1 MNDNG
6 VAMCLGCCRNLNG
19 KGVGCPHCSW
29 PMCGRK
35 ECFAEGSQQVQGEC
49 ALLEEASHRIAAGN
63 YAQSVPS
70 EVYHVIMVLRCLSL
84 LKRNPAKWEKLMKL
98 KEYGD
103 PNCDR
108 SAIVKLVDQWLPE
121 AGVKEEWIVKICNA
135 FDFGKSF
142 ELSDSLGNGCEGVKV
157 NNILLDN

>member
-1 MNDNG
+1 
-6 VAMCLGCCRNLNG
+6 
-19 KGVGCPHCSW
+19 
-29 PMCGRK
+29 
-35 ECFAEGSQQVQGEC
+35 
-49 ALLEEASHRIAAGN
+49 
-63 YAQSVPS
+63 
-70 EVYHVIMVLRCLSL
+70 
-84 LKRNPAKWEKLMKL
+84 MKL

-121 AGVKEEWIVKICNA
+121 GGVKEEWIVKICNA